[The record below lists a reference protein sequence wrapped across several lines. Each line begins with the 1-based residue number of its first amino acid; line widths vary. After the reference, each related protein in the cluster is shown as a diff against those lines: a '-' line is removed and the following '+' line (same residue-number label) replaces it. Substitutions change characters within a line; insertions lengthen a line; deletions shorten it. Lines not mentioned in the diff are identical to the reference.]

1 MSTPV
6 APAKADAQSDPRPG
20 GDDAPSF
27 IKTFPCVS
35 CGAKLSFAP
44 GTREL
49 RCEFCGA
56 ENEIAE
62 NDERVEELD
71 LATWLKALEGQ
82 HESAGEEL
90 LKCDKCGAEQRLDR
104 ALFASKC
111 AFCGAGIVSKSYA
124 GRLVKP
130 RSIIPF
136 QLDRRGAQE
145 AFRKWLRWRW
155 LAPGDLKRYAQSD
168 ASLMGVYL
176 PFWTYDCQTSTA
188 YTGQRGTKRDKSTS
202 WTSVSGQ
209 VDHFFDDVIV
219 AASKT
224 LPQNTTGSLQA
235 WDTKALVPYQ
245 PEFIGGFQAE
255 AYQVGLAEGYPI
267 AKQAI
272 DSRIRRMV
280 TLDIGGDDQRID
292 NLQTRYGRFTFKHV
306 LMPAWVS
313 AYRYRDKVYRF
324 VVNAQTGETDGESP
338 LSWWKVALLVV
349 AGLVVFY
356 LWAVSQ

>member
-1 MSTPV
+1 MTTEAETP
-6 APAKADAQSDPRPG
+6 A
-20 GDDAPSF
+20 F
-27 IKTFPCVS
+27 IRTFPCGS

-56 ENEIAE
+56 ANEIE
-62 NDERVEELD
+62 EGDGRVEELD
-71 LATWLKALEGQ
+71 LATWLKSLEGQ
-82 HESAGEEL
+82 QEAADQEL
-90 LKCDKCGAEQRLDR
+90 LRCDKCGAEQRLDG

-130 RSIIPF
+130 RSLIPF
-136 QLDRRGAQE
+136 QVDRQRAQD
-145 AFRKWLRWRW
+145 AFRKWIRRRW

-168 ASLMGVYL
+168 ASLMGVYI
-176 PFWTYDCQTSTA
+176 PFWTYDCQTSST

-202 WTSVSGQ
+202 WTSVSGR

-219 AASKT
+219 PASRT
-224 LPQNTTGSLQA
+224 LPSGISGALES

-255 AYQVGLAEGYPI
+255 AYQVGLAEAYP
-267 AKQAI
+267 AARQEI
-272 DSRIRRMV
+272 DQRIRSMV
-280 TLDIGGDDQRID
+280 RRDIGGDDQRID
-292 NLQTRYGRFTFKHV
+292 SLQTRYGRFTFKHV

-324 VVNAQTGETDGESP
+324 VVNAQTGETDGQSP
-338 LSWWKVALLVV
+338 LSWWKVALLVA
-349 AGLVVFY
+349 AGLVFLY
-356 LWAVSQ
+356 LWVVSQ